1 MTAWNI
7 VILSIS
13 IALEVWLVI
22 LLFLRDLRQHFPI
35 FSAYTIYTALA
46 AIARLAAT
54 RSYRIYFLVF
64 WYTDPLISLLGLAAI
79 HEVFRWVYEGFYELR
94 WFRWLYFGVITLVLL
109 LTVWN
114 ALSNPPVQAHPVI
127 GLILDIGIAVDL
139 LQAGIV
145 ALFSALIRP
154 LGIDFRRYAFG
165 IAAGFGVSAIGPFI
179 GYFVRSIF
187 GTRANTFAGLA
198 SPVAYILALLIWVAA
213 FIRPEPEEQAWTPP
227 MPPDEMLRT
236 VEAYLRGL
244 GVKEKSRK
252 AQEGRRDER

>member
-1 MTAWNI
+1 MSTANT
-7 VILSIS
+7 VVLAIS
-13 IALEVWLVI
+13 VALEIWLAG
-22 LLFLRDLRQHFPI
+22 LLILRDIRHHFPTFFI
-35 FSAYTIYTALA
+35 YTIYTALA

-54 RSYRIYFLVF
+54 HSYRVYFFVF

-94 WFRWLYFGVITLVLL
+94 WFRRLYFGVIALVLL
-109 LTVWN
+109 LTIWN
-114 ALSNPPVQAHPVI
+114 ALSNPPIQSHPLM
-127 GLILDIGIAVDL
+127 GLIIDIGIAVDL

-145 ALFSALIRP
+145 ALFSVLIRP

-179 GYFVRSIF
+179 GYFARSIF
-187 GTRANTFAGLA
+187 GTQVNKFTMY
-198 SPVAYILALLIWVAA
+198 SSSVAYILALLIWIAA

-227 MPPDEMLRT
+227 MAPDEMLRT

-244 GVKEKSRK
+244 GIKEKVTERK
-252 AQEGRRDER
+252 DQ